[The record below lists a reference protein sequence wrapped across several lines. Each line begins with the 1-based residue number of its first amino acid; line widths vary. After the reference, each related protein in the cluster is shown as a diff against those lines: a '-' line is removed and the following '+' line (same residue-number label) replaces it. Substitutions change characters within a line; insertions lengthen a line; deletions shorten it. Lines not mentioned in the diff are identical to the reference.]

1 MKKNCDFL
9 AFHDIRLRDLNNAA
23 PIKKEQKQPPEVFC
37 KKRPATLLKERHWCR
52 CFPVNFAKFLRSLFL
67 QKTSGQLPLKY
78 FAIITILS

>member
-9 AFHDIRLRDLNNAA
+9 AFQDIRLRDLNNAA
-23 PIKKEQKQPPEVFC
+23 PVKKEQKQRLGVFC
-37 KKRPATLLKERHWCR
+37 KKRPATLLKERLWCR

-67 QKTSGQLPLKY
+67 QKTSGRLLLKY